1 MNALESTFANLE
13 ARMSKASS
21 SAPARPAPA
30 PVAETKGDVTTRA
43 ARAILDAET
52 ETRNAKIAALRAAR
66 LEKKAD

>member
-13 ARMSKASS
+13 ARMTQANGA
-21 SAPARPAPA
+21 APARPAPA

-52 ETRNAKIAALRAAR
+52 EARNAKIAALRAAR
-66 LEKKAD
+66 LEKKTD